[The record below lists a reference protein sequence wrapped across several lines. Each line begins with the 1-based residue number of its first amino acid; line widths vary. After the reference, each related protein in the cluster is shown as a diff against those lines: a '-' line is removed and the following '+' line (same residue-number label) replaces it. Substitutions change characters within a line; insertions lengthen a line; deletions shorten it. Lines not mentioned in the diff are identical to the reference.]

1 MEQARYRLPAGVV
14 DQGPAEREAIE
25 TLTAQ
30 LVSLFANWGYR
41 RVEPP
46 VFEYFET
53 FACGG
58 ASFSEERVYRFL
70 DRNGKLLA
78 LRPEMTAGIARM
90 AAAQL
95 SGATQQELAAALPL
109 RLCYAGPVF
118 RSESPGSG
126 TPHSFQQGGVELIGM
141 AAAGADAEADAEVI
155 AVALAAV
162 NALLP
167 GRARVVVG
175 HAGLAWQALAAA
187 AAPSA
192 QRAAEF
198 RAAARQRDLVALQG
212 LLGPELAA
220 LIAGGP
226 YARPQAG
233 AILAGLGRAGEGLAS
248 GAAELEALFGAL
260 EDYGVEDLALDLSL
274 LRDLDYYTGMV
285 FEVTVNGL
293 ARPIAG
299 GGRYDRLLERF
310 GLAVPATGFALDITA
325 AANPGRGQGEP
336 DGRGPVVVA
345 TACRGERRSAMA
357 IAATLRAAGFR
368 VETRLVPEPLSAA
381 LNACRARGAVRLLYC
396 EGGAYREIRVLAASP
411 GFTDD
416 PPAMAAGHQSIH

>member
-141 AAAGADAEADAEVI
+141 AAAGADAEADAEVV
-155 AVALAAV
+155 AVPLAAV

-187 AAPSA
+187 GRP
-192 QRAAEF
+192 
-198 RAAARQRDLVALQG
+198 L
-212 LLGPELAA
+212 
-220 LIAGGP
+220 LIAVDQEGGRVQRLKAP
-226 YARPQAG
+226 FTLILPARE
-233 AILAGLGRAGEGLAS
+233 LGSAFMPAQ
-248 GAAELEALFGAL
+248 
-260 EDYGVEDLALDLSL
+260 VEDLSRQVARELALVGINLNL
-274 LRDLDYYTGMV
+274 APVLDV
-285 FEVTVNGL
+285 
-293 ARPIAG
+293 A
-299 GGRYDRLLERF
+299 
-310 GLAVPATGFALDITA
+310 
-325 AANPGRGQGEP
+325 
-336 DGRGPVVVA
+336 RGPDCPQWDRSYGSDPRQVA
-345 TACRGERRSAMA
+345 AYGVAAIRG
-357 IAATLRAAGFR
+357 ATLILNLPGSPKGARENLEAILPALPHALEKLKGSQEECGAG
-368 VETRLVPEPLSAA
+368 
-381 LNACRARGAVRLLYC
+381 
-396 EGGAYREIRVLAASP
+396 
-411 GFTDD
+411 
-416 PPAMAAGHQSIH
+416 